1 MNSNIPIM
9 FKNKPGSPGKHQG
22 AALVTSLVFMGILT
36 MLGISSMRDSTVD
49 LKIHN
54 AMNNRINAFQCSEA
68 ALRQGE
74 IYIKRSP
81 VQLDDTQ
88 AGIPSQASFGVWVN
102 DTDALDNLV
111 NQPDAWWVT
120 NGVSDAPLTNANVL
134 IGCATPARYLVQS
147 LGGAGNDSGDLS
159 FKAEAKSQING
170 YRISSRSEGVS
181 SSAVVILQSTFT
193 RQFN

>member
-1 MNSNIPIM
+1 MSSNIPM
-9 FKNKPGSPGKHQG
+9 TTKNRNSSVKKQQG
-22 AALVTSLVFMGILT
+22 AALITALVFMGILT

-54 AMNNRINAFQCSEA
+54 AMNDRINAFQCAEA

-88 AGIPSQASFGVWVN
+88 AGVPDQASFGVWVN

-111 NQPDAWWVT
+111 NQPDSWWVT
-120 NGVSDAPLTNANVL
+120 NGVADAPLTNANVL

-147 LGGAGNDSGDLS
+147 LGGAGNNSGDLS

-170 YRISSRSEGVS
+170 YRISSRSEGIS
-181 SSAVVILQSTFT
+181 SNAVVILQSTFT